1 MSRTVHIIGGGL
13 AGLSAAVD
21 LAARGVAT
29 VIHEATDQAGGRCR
43 SYDDAQSG
51 MRIDNGTHILLS
63 GNTAALGFLDR
74 IGGSAQVTGAPQ
86 ARFPFSD
93 LRPDLS
99 PARRRWT
106 LDLGAGRLPLWMFD
120 RGRRAPDTRACDYL
134 ALARLMWPARDRA
147 LGGVMACKGPA
158 YEQVMRPLLLAAL
171 NTEPSESSSD
181 LVRAVVKGSIAQ
193 GGGACRPYLAPNG
206 LSAAF
211 VEPAIAYLKKNGGV
225 LHFRHQLRQCAV
237 TGESV
242 TGLDFGDGVVEVGP
256 QDAVVLAVPPYAA
269 RSIIP
274 QLQGPDEFRAIVNA
288 HFNIT
293 PPPGSAP
300 MLGIL
305 NGTAEWIFCFEDRI
319 SATISGAD
327 RFMPHTKDEIAGM
340 IWHDVQR
347 VVDVPA
353 ELPPWQVV
361 RERRATFAATPAQNA
376 KRPGVRTAWRN
387 LALAGDW
394 TDTGLP
400 ATIESAVRS
409 GTRAAAFLMQSV

>member
-1 MSRTVHIIGGGL
+1 MPRTVHIIGCGL

-21 LAARGVAT
+21 LAARGVAI
-29 VIHEATDQAGGRCR
+29 VVHEATDQAGGRCR

-74 IGGSAQVTGAPQ
+74 IGAAARLSGAPR

-93 LRPDLS
+93 LG
-99 PARRRWT
+99 PAKRRWT
-106 LDLGAGRLPLWMFD
+106 LDLGAGRLPLWMFNP
-120 RGRRAPDTRACDYL
+120 RRRAPDTRARDYL
-134 ALARLMWPARDRA
+134 AMARLMLPTSDQA
-147 LGGVMACKGPA
+147 LAGVIACKGPA

-171 NTEPSESSSD
+171 NTEPSDASSD
-181 LVRAVVKGSIAQ
+181 LVRAVVQGSIAH
-193 GGGACRPYLAPNG
+193 GGGACRPYLAPKG
-206 LSAAF
+206 LSVAF
-211 VEPAIAYLKKNGGV
+211 VEPAIAYLKNKGGV
-225 LHFRHQLRQCAV
+225 LRFGHQLRRCAV
-237 TGESV
+237 TADMV
-242 TGLDFGDGVVEVGP
+242 TGLDFGDGIVAVGP
-256 QDAVVLAVPPYAA
+256 EDAVVFAIPPWAA

-274 QLQGPDEFRAIVNA
+274 QLQAPDEFRAIVNA
-288 HFNIT
+288 HFRIT
-293 PPPGSAP
+293 PPMGVEP

-305 NGTAEWIFCFEDRI
+305 NGIAEWIFCFDDRI
-319 SATISGAD
+319 CATISGAD
-327 RFMPHTKDEIAGM
+327 RFMQHTKDELARM
-340 IWHDVQR
+340 IWQDVQR
-347 VVDVPA
+347 VADVPA
-353 ELPPWQVV
+353 DLPPWQVV

-409 GTRAAAFLMQSV
+409 GIRAAAFVMQS

>member
-1 MSRTVHIIGGGL
+1 MLRTVHIIGGGL

-21 LAARGVAT
+21 LAGRGVAT
-29 VIHEATDQAGGRCR
+29 VVHEATDQAGGRCR
-43 SYDDAQSG
+43 SYDDVQSG

-74 IGGSAQVTGAPQ
+74 IGAAPQLSGAPR

-93 LRPDLS
+93 LG
-99 PARRRWT
+99 PAKRRWT
-106 LDLGAGRLPLWMFD
+106 LDLGAGWLPLWMFD
-120 RGRRAPDTRACDYL
+120 PHCRAPDTRARDYL
-134 ALARLMWPARDRA
+134 ALARLMLPMPDRA
-147 LGGVMACKGPA
+147 LGGVIACKGPA

-171 NTEPSESSSD
+171 NTEPSDASSD
-181 LVRAVVKGSIAQ
+181 LVRAVVQRSIAQ
-193 GGGACRPYLAPNG
+193 GAGACRPYLAPRG
-206 LSAAF
+206 LSTAF
-211 VEPAIAYLKKNGGV
+211 VEPAITYLKNNGGV
-225 LHFRHQLRQCAV
+225 LHFGHQLRELVATADALV
-237 TGESV
+237 
-242 TGLDFGDGVVEVGP
+242 GLDFGDGVVAIGP
-256 QDAVVLAVPPYAA
+256 EDAVVLAIPPWAA
-269 RSIIP
+269 RPIIP
-274 QLQGPDEFRAIVNA
+274 QLKAPDEFRAIVNA
-288 HFNIT
+288 HFRIA
-293 PPPGSAP
+293 PPQGAEP

-305 NGTAEWIFCFEDRI
+305 NGTAEWIFFFEDRI

-327 RFMPHTKDEIAGM
+327 RFMQYTKDELARM
-340 IWHDVQR
+340 IWRDVQR

-353 ELPPWQVV
+353 DLPPWQVV

-409 GTRAAAFLMQSV
+409 GIRAAAFVMQS

>member
-1 MSRTVHIIGGGL
+1 MPRTVHIIGGGL

-21 LAARGVAT
+21 LASRGVAT

-63 GNTAALGFLDR
+63 GNTAALRFLDR
-74 IGGSAQVTGAPQ
+74 IGGAAQVSGAAQ

-93 LRPDLS
+93 IG
-99 PARRRWT
+99 PAQRRWT

-134 ALARLMWPARDRA
+134 ALARLMWPASDRVLA
-147 LGGVMACKGPA
+147 GVMACKGPA

-171 NTEPSESSSD
+171 NTEPSESSSE
-181 LVRAVVKGSIAQ
+181 LVRAVVRGSIAQ

-211 VEPAIAYLKKNGGV
+211 VGPAIAYLKNNGGM
-225 LHFRHQLRQCAV
+225 LHFGHQLRRCAV
-237 TGESV
+237 TADAV
-242 TGLDFGDGVVEVGP
+242 TGLDFGDGVIAVGP
-256 QDAVVLAVPPYAA
+256 QDAVVLAIPPWAA
-269 RSIIP
+269 RAVIP
-274 QLQGPDEFRAIVNA
+274 QLKAPDEFRAIVNA
-288 HFNIT
+288 HFNIV
-293 PPPGSAP
+293 PPPGVEP

-305 NGTAEWIFCFEDRI
+305 NGTAEWIFCFGDRI

-327 RFMPHTKDEIAGM
+327 RFMSNTKDELARM
-340 IWHDVQR
+340 IWRDVQR
-347 VVDVPA
+347 VVNVPS

-409 GTRAAAFLMQSV
+409 GARAAAFVMQS

>member
-1 MSRTVHIIGGGL
+1 MLRTVHIIGGGL

-21 LAARGVAT
+21 LAARGVAI
-29 VIHEATDQAGGRCR
+29 VVHEATDQAGGRCR

-63 GNTAALGFLDR
+63 GNTAALGFLAR
-74 IGGSAQVTGAPQ
+74 IGAQSHVSGAPQ

-93 LRPDLS
+93 LG
-99 PARRRWT
+99 PAGHRWV

-120 RGRRAPDTRACDYL
+120 RGRRAPGTRARDYL
-134 ALARLMWPARDRA
+134 ALACLMWPTPDQA
-147 LGGVMACKGPA
+147 LGGVMSCKGPA

-171 NTEPSESSSD
+171 NTEPAEASSE
-181 LVRAVVKGSIAQ
+181 LVRAVVRGSIAQ
-193 GGGACRPYLAPNG
+193 GGGACRPYLAPRG
-206 LSAAF
+206 LSTAF
-211 VEPAIAYLKKNGGV
+211 VEPAIAYLKNKGGV
-225 LHFRHQLRQCAV
+225 LHFGHQLRRCTA
-237 TGESV
+237 TADAV
-242 TGLDFGDGVVEVGP
+242 TGLDFGDDVVAIGP
-256 QDAVVLAVPPYAA
+256 QDAVVLAIPPYAI

-274 QLQGPDEFRAIVNA
+274 QLKAPDEFRAIVNA
-288 HFNIT
+288 HFRIT
-293 PPPGSAP
+293 PPPGAEP

-305 NGTAEWIFCFEDRI
+305 NGTAEWIFFFEDRI

-327 RFMPHTKDEIAGM
+327 RFMKHTKDELARM
-340 IWHDVQR
+340 IWQDVQR
-347 VVDVPA
+347 VADVPHDM
-353 ELPPWQVV
+353 PPWQVV

-409 GTRAAAFLMQSV
+409 GSRAAAFVMQS